1 MAFIRQGAKNR
12 LKTAENAEKMPKKA
26 IFFEKYFEKFCGIKK
41 LL

>member
-1 MAFIRQGAKNR
+1 MVFIRQG
-12 LKTAENAEKMPKKA
+12 LKIDSKLQKMPKKA